1 MDISTLQEYFQYF
14 VNQII
19 FYLPRI
25 IGAALVLWIGFFIAN
40 RITAFLDRA
49 LQTANF
55 SENLRPFIH
64 SLSNVLLKLLVLF
77 FVASILGADLTGI
90 IAILAAAGFAIGLAL
105 QGSLGNFASGILI
118 LTLNPYKVGDW
129 IQVDDKFGNVQEIGV
144 FSTIVETPGKKTLII
159 PNSTITESVVTNF
172 SRLGVI
178 RLELL
183 IAMPYEESW
192 PKVEKILNDTLNANP
207 DVLSDPAPEVGIHVF
222 DTHNIQ
228 VIVRP
233 YVVPDNFWK
242 VTFEVNEAMK
252 AAFHSNGIKMAYSEG
267 VEMGVIGD

>member
-1 MDISTLQEYFQYF
+1 MDISTLQDYGQYF
-14 VNQII
+14 IDQIV
-19 FYLPRI
+19 FYIPRVL
-25 IGAALVLWIGFFIAN
+25 GATLILWIGFFIAN
-40 RITAFLDRA
+40 RITAFIDRA

-55 SENLRPFIH
+55 SENLRPFLH

-77 FVASILGADLTGI
+77 FVASVLGADLTGI
-90 IAILAAAGFAIGLAL
+90 LAILAAAGFAIGLAL

-118 LTLNPYKVGDW
+118 LTLHPYKVSDW
-129 IQVDDKFGNVQEIGV
+129 IQVDDKFGNVKEVGV

-183 IAMPYEESW
+183 ISMPYEESW
-192 PKVEKILNDTLNANP
+192 PKVQKILQDTLSSNP
-207 DVLSDPAPEVGIHVF
+207 DVLTEPAPEIGIHVF

-233 YVVPDNFWK
+233 YVVPDDFWK
-242 VTFEVNEAMK
+242 VTFNVNQAMK
-252 AAFHSNGIKMAYSEG
+252 AAFHENGIKMAYSEG
-267 VEMGVIGD
+267 VEMGRIGN